1 MRQQKDSGVLERV
14 RAKAAPTRNGEGSSK
29 HDERPAG
36 RYRIGVLAKALDLI
50 DLLDEHEALTLTEL
64 SSRSGINKV
73 TVLRILANLEE
84 RGYVERDDATGRYR
98 LGFRLL
104 ELGMRKSEGLDLRT
118 VARPA
123 LKTLHAE
130 TGETVNLAIPG
141 RDGLVYIDIIESTH
155 GLRMAATI
163 GARDDY
169 HSTALG
175 KAMLAHFPAPLREEF
190 LARQALPRKTSRT
203 IVEPVALLAELDRVR
218 EAGFAVDDEEN
229 EPGARCIAAPVFD
242 YRGRV
247 VGAISISGPAS
258 RVSRDRERELA
269 ARVIVAA
276 QDVSAALGFRPEHA
290 DAGPA
295 PAVAPSS

>member
-1 MRQQKDSGVLERV
+1 MRQRKGSRSPEVLERV
-14 RAKAAPTRNGEGSSK
+14 SAKDALAHNGEAPSTSQA
-29 HDERPAG
+29 RPAG
-36 RYRIGVLAKALDLI
+36 RYRIGVLAKALDLV

-73 TVLRILANLEE
+73 TTLRILANLEE

-104 ELGMRKSEGLDLRT
+104 QLGMRKSEGLDLRT
-118 VARPA
+118 VARPV

-130 TGETVNLAIPG
+130 TGETVNLAIPN

-175 KAMLAHFPAPLREEF
+175 KAMLAYQPASFREEF
-190 LARQALPRKTSRT
+190 LARQALPRKTSHT
-203 IVEPVALLAELDRVR
+203 IVEPGALQAELDRVR
-218 EAGFAVDDEEN
+218 EAGFAVDNEEN

-242 YRGRV
+242 YHGRV
-247 VGAISISGPAS
+247 VAAISISGPAS
-258 RVSRDRERELA
+258 RVSQDREHDLATRVTAA
-269 ARVIVAA
+269 AR
-276 QDVSAALGFRPEHA
+276 QVSIALGFRPEQLEQ
-290 DAGPA
+290 P
-295 PAVAPSS
+295 

>member
-1 MRQQKDSGVLERV
+1 MRKRKGSRSPDVLERV
-14 RAKAAPTRNGEGSSK
+14 SAKDAPAPNGEGPSTTQARS
-29 HDERPAG
+29 AG
-36 RYRIGVLAKALDLI
+36 RYRIGVLAKALDLV

-84 RGYVERDDATGRYR
+84 RGYVERDEATGQYR

-104 ELGMRKSEGLDLRT
+104 QLGMRKSEGLDLRT
-118 VARPA
+118 VARPV

-130 TGETVNLAIPG
+130 TGETVNLAIPN
-141 RDGLVYIDIIESTH
+141 RDRLVYIDIIESTH

-175 KAMLAHFPAPLREEF
+175 KAMLAYQPASFREEL
-190 LARQALPRKTSRT
+190 LARQALPRKTSHT
-203 IVEPVALLAELDRVR
+203 IVEPGALQAELDRVR

-242 YRGRV
+242 YHGRV
-247 VGAISISGPAS
+247 VAAISISGPAS
-258 RVSRDRERELA
+258 RVSQDRERDLATRVTAA
-269 ARVIVAA
+269 ARQI
-276 QDVSAALGFRPEHA
+276 SLALGFRPEQLEQ
-290 DAGPA
+290 P
-295 PAVAPSS
+295 